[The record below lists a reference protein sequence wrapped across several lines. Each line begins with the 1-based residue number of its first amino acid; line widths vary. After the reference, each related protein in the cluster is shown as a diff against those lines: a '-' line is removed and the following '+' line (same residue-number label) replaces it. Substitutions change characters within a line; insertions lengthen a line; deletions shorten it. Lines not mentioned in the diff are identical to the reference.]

1 MWEGQGRTRALSPL
15 ESFCILCVCQLVIS
29 VSHSLSI
36 PPFSS
41 SFPSLPF
48 PPFPPSSSLPFSL
61 SLPPTLPLT
70 TFPSFPPPPP
80 SPSLVGCQCVEA
92 FCTQLHCLH
101 STSHSPVYTPHPTHL
116 STLHIPLTSLH
127 STSHSPVYT
136 PHPTHLSTLHI
147 PLTCLHSTS
156 HSPLY
161 TPHPTHLST
170 LHIPLTS
177 LHSSSHSP
185 VYTPHPTHL
194 STLHIRL
201 TSPQPLVDVE
211 LLNDVLICHH
221 TQLGVGSV
229 ERGEDLQD
237 PGLLGGHVVEDLH
250 TA

>member
-1 MWEGQGRTRALSPL
+1 MHSVHWSLLHTM
-15 ESFCILCVCQLVIS
+15 CVSVSDIS
-29 VSHSLSI
+29 VSLL
-36 PPFSS
+36 PLL
-41 SFPSLPF
+41 PST
-48 PPFPPSSSLPFSL
+48 SSL
-61 SLPPTLPLT
+61 SLPSWVSMCGGILYTAALSTLHIPL
-70 TFPSFPPPPP
+70 P
-80 SPSLVGCQCVEA
+80 
-92 FCTQLHCLH
+92 CLH
-101 STSHSPVYTPHPTHL
+101 STSHSPVYTPHSTHLSTLHIPLTCLHSTSHSSVYTPHPTHL
-116 STLHIPLTSLH
+116 STLHIPLTCLH

-156 HSPLY
+156 HSPVY

-170 LHIPLTS
+170 LHIP
-177 LHSSSHSP
+177 
-185 VYTPHPTHL
+185 
-194 STLHIRL
+194 L

-229 ERGEDLQD
+229 ERGEGLQD